1 MKAKRRFAAYESYY
15 LKRKFSGVWR
25 CGWVWARARVLRP

>member
-15 LKRKFSGVWR
+15 LKRRLAKVWAR
-25 CGWVWARARVLRP
+25 GWVWARVKA